1 MSDPYACLTCGEC
14 HPGPCLPPVLPTPEA
29 MRDILKVTVHAG
41 ECAKVMWA
49 YADGRLIDGQQIFDA
64 WQRFQQATYPDST
77 GEWNEFCREM
87 DALKGNNDE

>member
-64 WQRFQQATYPDST
+64 WKALNQVSRDNIRLYWPDLHA
-77 GEWNEFCREM
+77 
-87 DALKGNNDE
+87 ALEGDNDE